1 MTAAS
6 LPCDIVSLRMA
17 HCRAEHAAGSRQYH
31 LAVMHYRTCLEVAE
45 RREDCRAMQFFALRL
60 AECYEMMGLRAK
72 AHAFRHLADADGAA
86 PLG

>member
-17 HCRAEHAAGSRQYH
+17 HCRAEHAAGSGQYH
-31 LAVMHYRTCLEVAE
+31 LAVLHYRTCLEVAE

-60 AECYEMMGLRAK
+60 AECYEAMGLRIK
-72 AHAFRHLADADGAA
+72 AHAFRHLADADGSA

>member
-31 LAVMHYRTCLEVAE
+31 LAVLHYRTCLEVAE

-60 AECYEMMGLRAK
+60 AECYEAMGLRNK
-72 AHAFRHLADADGAA
+72 AHAFRHLADADDTALRG
-86 PLG
+86 